1 MNFLIFLI
9 LVGAV
14 IFYII
19 SLYNKLIANRIKVDE
34 AWSGIDVQLKRR
46 HDLIPNIVS
55 TVKGFA
61 EHEKGVFTEVTEL
74 RNMTLNASGVADTAK
89 AESALSAG
97 IGRLFAVA
105 ENYPEIKSDKNFLNL
120 QEELSE
126 IEDALQH
133 SRRYYN
139 GTVRDYSMSLQSFPS
154 NIIADKFKFEPRE
167 YFELEDPKEKSVP
180 KVEF

>member
-1 MNFLIFLI
+1 
-9 LVGAV
+9 
-14 IFYII
+14 
-19 SLYNKLIANRIKVDE
+19 
-34 AWSGIDVQLKRR
+34 
-46 HDLIPNIVS
+46 
-55 TVKGFA
+55 
-61 EHEKGVFTEVTEL
+61 
-74 RNMTLNASGVADTAK
+74 MTLNAGSVAATAK

-139 GTVRDYSMSLQSFPS
+139 GTVRDYSMTLESFPS
-154 NIIADKFKFEPRE
+154 NIIASKF
-167 YFELEDPKEKSVP
+167 
-180 KVEF
+180 